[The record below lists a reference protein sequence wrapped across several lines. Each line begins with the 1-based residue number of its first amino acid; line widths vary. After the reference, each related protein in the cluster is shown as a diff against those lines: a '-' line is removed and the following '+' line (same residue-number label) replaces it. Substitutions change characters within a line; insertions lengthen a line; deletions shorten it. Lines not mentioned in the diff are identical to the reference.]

1 LRTIWA
7 EADPVMRE
15 LGRPTVEQA
24 VQSARASIEHG
35 RSPLEVIGDDQI
47 ACREPFLQLTRQ
59 ALEDGTLL
67 LTPSYVAGS
76 GHGHIVAL
84 PGLLSVAFGAGV
96 SSDMARHRATAER
109 IARDL
114 KLLSDPTRVLIL
126 TELDRTPATVGEIA
140 ERVGVAQPTA
150 SVHVRQ
156 LREAGLLVATRDGAS
171 SSYRV
176 ERSRLREALKGA
188 HDALLPVAE

>member
-15 LGRPTVEQA
+15 LGRPTVERA

-76 GHGHIVAL
+76 GHGHI
-84 PGLLSVAFGAGV
+84 
-96 SSDMARHRATAER
+96 ATAR
-109 IARDL
+109 PR
-114 KLLSDPTRVLIL
+114 S
-126 TELDRTPATVGEIA
+126 
-140 ERVGVAQPTA
+140 A
-150 SVHVRQ
+150 SR
-156 LREAGLLVATRDGAS
+156 AISSCSATRRACS
-171 SSYRV
+171 S
-176 ERSRLREALKGA
+176 
-188 HDALLPVAE
+188 